1 MTVVKVGGGD
11 PSHEQAA
18 VCVGQRVAFA
28 PDGPPGWIITALA
41 CHSHATRAHG
51 LRIHNTAGRAGLAS
65 DTLSIGHREGVSE
78 ALEHAFLR
86 QAQEPAMHRAPRRE
100 VQRQVPPRAAGA
112 QHV

>member
-1 MTVVKVGGGD
+1 MKVGGGD
-11 PSHEQAA
+11 PSYEQAA

-28 PDGPPGWIITALA
+28 TDGSPGWIVTALA
-41 CHSHATRAHG
+41 CHPHAARARR
-51 LRIHNTAGRAGLAS
+51 LRVHDTAGRAGLAS
-65 DTLSIGHREGVSE
+65 DPVPVGHRKGVSE
-78 ALEHAFLR
+78 ALEHACLR